1 MLTVFLTLFHTLCY
15 DYADSRSVRDCEE
28 EVRERMMSGI
38 INSLP
43 LYRNGVKNR
52 EPRDTAVGT
61 VCRQIR
67 RLILGKEFRA
77 GQKLSEIGLSK
88 QLEVSRTPVREALKL
103 LASDGLLVLIPKSG
117 VWVANPSKREVED
130 AYALRAKLESWATSM
145 AVRNVTPLY
154 LARLHE
160 RIQEAEVFDGEGDAE
175 RYLEVNTAFHM
186 TIAEMSGNSI
196 LMEHIRMILD
206 KTFLYMAFLERIFD
220 PRDNL
225 SLNEHIELLDA
236 FTARDEALCVRLM
249 ENHVNGGL
257 SHLTLSGRGE

>member
-1 MLTVFLTLFHTLCY
+1 MTPGTVNAL
-15 DYADSRSVRDCEE
+15 
-28 EVRERMMSGI
+28 
-38 INSLP
+38 LP
-43 LYRNGVKNR
+43 YRNGVKNG
-52 EPRDTAVGT
+52 EPRDTAVDT

-154 LARLHE
+154 LARLNE
-160 RIQEAEVFDGEGDAE
+160 RIQEETEVFDGEGDAE